1 MFFNAQDKIFA
12 QFSLHEV
19 TVNKVH
25 SMLWKWEPISLGNI
39 GAPLLEIN
47 I

>member
-12 QFSLHEV
+12 PFSLHEV
-19 TVNKVH
+19 RVSKVY
-25 SMLWKWEPISLGNI
+25 SMLWNWEPISIGNI
-39 GAPLLEIN
+39 GASLLEIN